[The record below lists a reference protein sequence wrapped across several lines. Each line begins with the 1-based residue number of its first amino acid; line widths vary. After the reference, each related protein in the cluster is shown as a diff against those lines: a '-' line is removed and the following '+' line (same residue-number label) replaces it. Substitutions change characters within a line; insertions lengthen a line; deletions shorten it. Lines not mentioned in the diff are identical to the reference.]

1 VLIIINVCLRMG
13 VDGKSLR
20 CLPVKRLIYD
30 YDLPTF
36 LRSNSGVVLSNQFIL
51 IIFWGTEMA
60 AKRIR
65 SLTISNID

>member
-1 VLIIINVCLRMG
+1 MG

-20 CLPVKRLIYD
+20 CLPLKRLIYD

-36 LRSNSGVVLSNQFIL
+36 LRSNSGVVISNQFIL

-60 AKRIR
+60 AKRVM
-65 SLTISNID
+65 TPTY

>member
-1 VLIIINVCLRMG
+1 MG

-20 CLPVKRLIYD
+20 CLPVKRLTYD
-30 YDLPTF
+30 YYLPTF

-60 AKRIR
+60 AKRTR

>member
-1 VLIIINVCLRMG
+1 MG

-20 CLPVKRLIYD
+20 CLPLKRLIYDYD

-36 LRSNSGVVLSNQFIL
+36 LRSNSGVVISNQFIL

-60 AKRIR
+60 AKRTR

>member
-1 VLIIINVCLRMG
+1 MG

-20 CLPVKRLIYD
+20 CLPVKRLTYD
-30 YDLPTF
+30 YYLPTF

-60 AKRIR
+60 AKRTR
-65 SLTISNID
+65 SLTRLAP